1 MSVASYAYA
10 RPSELT
16 PGRLDLQTSGGAGR
30 NPRFFEGFV
39 TTPQPVAAGLLAV
52 ADVARTRY
60 FQRTP
65 SWVSL
70 DPVVT
75 GSRETLRFESFS
87 GCCGVYA
94 RMDVLPS
101 GLDGRRPEH
110 GTTNVDVNNPLRL
123 SLARLTG
130 LDPLHLSVGPDDLTV
145 STMDGSVVERK
156 VPLPG
161 RWLRGF
167 AEVAVIAARMEP
179 RASIDAAAAT
189 EFLRRLPSATD
200 RSVLWVV
207 PSGRSLR
214 LTSRAVPGAVCL
226 AGAGR
231 LAALRGLLRHA
242 TRLTVFGPPAT
253 AGSPALPSAWMLETA
268 TLRLILTLS
277 PEPYRGFSGEGAV
290 LTGLAGGLSPAQR
303 ASAGGLSPAQP
314 ASAGG
319 SSPAQPASPDASA
332 DDADL
337 VSALPAWD
345 PIIDVDDLATASG
358 LPAGRVRNALALL
371 GTAGRVGFDVAE
383 AAYFHRVMPFG
394 TDAAV
399 RLNPRLGDARKL
411 VEAGAVHERDGVA
424 EVRSGDSAYRIRV
437 VDGEPVGCTCPWW
450 GKHRGSRGPCKHQLA
465 VLIMRGALVEVPA

>member
-16 PGRLDLQTSGGAGR
+16 AGGLALQTSGGVAAH
-30 NPRFFEGFV
+30 PRFFEGFV
-39 TTPQPVAAGLLAV
+39 TAPQPVAAGLLAV
-52 ADVARTRY
+52 ADVARARY
-60 FQRTP
+60 YQRTP
-65 SWVSL
+65 SLASL

-75 GSRETLRFESFS
+75 GSREMLRFESFS

-101 GLDGRRPEH
+101 GLDGRAPEH

-123 SLARLTG
+123 SLARVAG

-167 AEVAVIAARMEP
+167 AEVAVIAAGMQP
-179 RASIDAAAAT
+179 RASVDAAAAT
-189 EFLRRLPSATD
+189 DFLRRLPGPAD

-207 PSGRSLR
+207 PSGRGLR
-214 LTSRAVPGAVCL
+214 LTSRPVPGAVCL

-231 LAALRGLLRHA
+231 LAALRGMLRHA
-242 TRLTVFGPPAT
+242 NRLTVFGPPAQP
-253 AGSPALPSAWMLETA
+253 GSGALASAWMLETPV
-268 TLRLILTLS
+268 LRLLLTLS

-290 LTGLAGGLSPAQR
+290 LTGLAGE
-303 ASAGGLSPAQP
+303 
-314 ASAGG
+314 
-319 SSPAQPASPDASA
+319 DVA

-337 VSALPAWD
+337 VSALLAWD
-345 PIIDVDDLATASG
+345 PTVDVDDLTTASG
-358 LPAGRVRNALALL
+358 LPPARVRAALTLL
-371 GTAGRVGFDVAE
+371 GTAGRVGFDVAQ

-394 TDAAV
+394 TDAAA

-411 VEAGAVHERDGVA
+411 VEAGAVHDRDGVS
-424 EVRSGDSAYRIRV
+424 EVRSGDLAYQVRV
-437 VDGEPVGCTCPWW
+437 VDGEPVGCTCAWW
-450 GKHRGSRGPCKHQLA
+450 GRHRGRRGPCKHQLA
-465 VLIMRGALVEVPA
+465 VLITRGALVEVAA